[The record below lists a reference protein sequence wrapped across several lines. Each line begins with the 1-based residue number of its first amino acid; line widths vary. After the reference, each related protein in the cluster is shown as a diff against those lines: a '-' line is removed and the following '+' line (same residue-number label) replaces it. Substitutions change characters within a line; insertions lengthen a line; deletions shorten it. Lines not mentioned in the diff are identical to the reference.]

1 MNIKLVGYK
10 RGEKS
15 HYNKTDAIVLNGQ
28 IIGEVEFAYG
38 RSDSSDR
45 WNVWEYVI
53 RLPLANIFVR
63 VRTGGRASYTVEK
76 GRTTENINRLL
87 NGAEPTWK
95 ALGNAFQGTEPVA
108 SDYEAYGSCVELTYR
123 VLHGFD
129 QLEHQGED
137 KVKTLKYPL
146 HQSLSTPSTLL

>member
-1 MNIKLVGYK
+1 MIKLVGYK
-10 RGEKS
+10 RGDKS
-15 HYNKTDAIVLNGQ
+15 HHNKTDVIIRDGE

-53 RLPLANIFVR
+53 RLPLKNLFVR
-63 VRTGGRASYTVEK
+63 VSAGRASYTLNK
-76 GRTTENINRLL
+76 SRAIENINRLL

-95 ALGNAFQGTEPVA
+95 TLANAFQGTGPVA
-108 SDYEAYGSCVELTYR
+108 PDYEAYGSCVELTYR

-129 QLEHQGED
+129 QLQDQGED

-146 HQSLSTPSTLL
+146 HQALSTPSTLS

>member
-1 MNIKLVGYK
+1 MIKLVGYK
-10 RGEKS
+10 RGDKS
-15 HYNKTDAIVLNGQ
+15 HYNKTDVIVRDGE

-53 RLPLANIFVR
+53 RLPLKNLFVR
-63 VRTGGRASYTVEK
+63 VTAWGRNSYTFEK
-76 GRTTENINRLL
+76 GRAIENITRLL

-95 ALGNAFQGTEPVA
+95 ALSNACQGTGRVA
-108 SDYEAYGSCVELTYR
+108 SDYDAYGSCVELTYR

-129 QLEHQGED
+129 KLQDQGED
-137 KVKTLKYPL
+137 KVKTLKYRL
-146 HQSLSTPSTLL
+146 HPNLSTPSTLS